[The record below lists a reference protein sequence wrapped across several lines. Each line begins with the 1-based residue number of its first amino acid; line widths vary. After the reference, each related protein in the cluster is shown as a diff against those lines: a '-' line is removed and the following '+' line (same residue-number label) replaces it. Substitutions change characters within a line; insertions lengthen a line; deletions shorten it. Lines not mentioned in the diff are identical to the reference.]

1 MNKVI
6 ATSIKYFFKS
16 KMVHCIKSARIR
28 SYSGPH
34 FPAFGLNKKRYSVS
48 LPMRKN
54 ADQRTLNTD
63 TFYAVVI
70 LHSDKQKS

>member
-6 ATSIKYFFKS
+6 ATSTKYLFKS

-34 FPAFGLNKKRYSVS
+34 FPAFGLNKKRCSVS

-54 ADQRTLNTD
+54 ADQSNSEYRHFLRSGHFT
-63 TFYAVVI
+63 
-70 LHSDKQKS
+70 

>member
-6 ATSIKYFFKS
+6 AASIKYLFKS

-28 SYSGPH
+28 SYSGPY
-34 FPAFGLNKKRYSVS
+34 FPALELNKRRCSVS

-54 ADQRTLNTD
+54 ADQSNSEYRHFLRSGHFT
-63 TFYAVVI
+63 
-70 LHSDKQKS
+70 